1 MLLAA
6 TANPSET
13 DIDKILQLTCKSG
26 ATYTPGPSG
35 PQYLVAPACD
45 SDNLYFEAYP
55 DVLTYPG
62 FAVVATEYDSSTAGG
77 IGM

>member
-35 PQYLVAPACD
+35 P
-45 SDNLYFEAYP
+45 
-55 DVLTYPG
+55 
-62 FAVVATEYDSSTAGG
+62 
-77 IGM
+77 